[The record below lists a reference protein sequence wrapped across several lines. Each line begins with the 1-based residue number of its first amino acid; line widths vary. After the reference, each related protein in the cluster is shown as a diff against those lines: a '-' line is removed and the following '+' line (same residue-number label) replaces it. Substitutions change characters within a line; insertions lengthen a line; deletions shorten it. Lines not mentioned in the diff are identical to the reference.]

1 MLSGFLFFTI
11 LIVVVGGVSI
21 YLFNEVNHMA
31 NTHRLINQLQVYTL
45 NLIKNDNDFF
55 DTEVINEN
63 YFETHTS
70 KYLNTRDSLL
80 YLMEEG
86 LQLTE
91 KASQQK
97 EYAFLLHLVV
107 IDSLIS
113 EYNQKFNRLELLVFQ
128 RGFKDAGLE
137 GVMRLHAHALELPE
151 IEISI
156 ADILA
161 LRRHEK
167 DFLLRHDVE
176 YIQKFND
183 VSDQLLAQLQQQPIK
198 YKGAIFHLSQ
208 YQHYFN
214 QLAEVETEI
223 GLSSNMA
230 LRNELNLLATRLSQ
244 QYFELTAYAG
254 NLYSNI
260 QNRAQIF
267 YVLITVAALIFSILS
282 GNWISK
288 RLSAPIARLSKM
300 VNLATFDHNR
310 LAEID
315 LKNAAI
321 EINGITDSFNTLI
334 DKINRQFH
342 EIEDKSAQLI
352 KQNEELNKLNHEL
365 DNFVYSAAHDLRAPL
380 TSLLGIVHLMKRDNQ
395 QPELNPYLEM
405 MQKSIG
411 RQEDFIHQIVNY
423 AKNKKLEIIP
433 ERLDLKKILLDVFQN
448 HEFVPGAAEIEKFIH
463 LREEESFYSDR
474 NRISI
479 IFNNLVSNAIRYAD
493 LNKSMRY
500 IQCRILTS
508 KESATIEFIDN
519 GVGIEPDHLDKIF
532 NMFYRANINS
542 KGSGLGLFI
551 FREAIQKLGG
561 FVTVESE
568 IGGGTKFFIQ
578 IPNLSKQIS
587 PTQLILEMTKS

>member
-1 MLSGFLFFTI
+1 
-11 LIVVVGGVSI
+11 
-21 YLFNEVNHMA
+21 MA

-55 DTEVINEN
+55 DSEPTNEN
-63 YFETHTS
+63 YFATHTS
-70 KYLNTRDSLL
+70 TYLNTRDSLL
-80 YLMEEG
+80 LLLKEG

-91 KASQQK
+91 KASRQK
-97 EYAFLLHLVV
+97 EYAFLSHLVV
-107 IDSLIS
+107 IDSLIT
-113 EYNQKFNRLELLVFQ
+113 EYNHRFNRLELLVFQ
-128 RGFKDAGLE
+128 RGFKDSGLE
-137 GVMRLHAHALELPE
+137 GEMRLHAHALELPE
-151 IEISI
+151 IEISL
-156 ADILA
+156 ADVLA

-183 VSDQLLAQLQQQPIK
+183 ACDLLMAQLRQQPVK
-198 YKGAIFHLSQ
+198 YEGALFHLGQ
-208 YQHYFN
+208 YQHVFN
-214 QLAEVETEI
+214 QLAEVEKEI
-223 GLSSNMA
+223 GLFSNVA
-230 LRNELNLLATRLSQ
+230 LRNELNVLSTRLSH
-244 QYFELTAYAG
+244 QYFELTEYAG

-260 QNRAQIF
+260 QHRAQIF

-300 VNLATFDHNR
+300 VNLATFEHNR
-310 LAEID
+310 LAGLN

-321 EINGITDSFNTLI
+321 EINDITDSFNTLI
-334 DKINRQFH
+334 DKINRQFD
-342 EIEDKSAQLI
+342 EIEDKSEQL
-352 KQNEELNKLNHEL
+352 KAQNEVLNKLNHEL

-380 TSLLGIVHLMKRDNQ
+380 TSLLGIVHLMKIDNR
-395 QPELNPYLEM
+395 QPDLTPYLEM
-405 MQKSIG
+405 MHKSIG

-423 AKNKKLEIIP
+423 AKNKKLEILP

-474 NRISI
+474 NRVNI

-493 LNKSMRY
+493 LYKSMRY
-500 IQCRILTS
+500 IQCRIQTH
-508 KESATIEFIDN
+508 KEAAIIEFVDN
-519 GVGIEPDHLDKIF
+519 GVGIESYHLDKIF
-532 NMFYRANINS
+532 NMFYRANIDS

-568 IGGGTKFFIQ
+568 VGAGTKFFIQ
-578 IPNLSKQIS
+578 IPNLSKQVS
-587 PTQLILEMTKS
+587 LPLL

>member
-80 YLMEEG
+80 LLMKEG

-91 KASQQK
+91 KASRQK
-97 EYAFLLHLVV
+97 EYAFLSHLVV
-107 IDSLIS
+107 IDSLIND
-113 EYNQKFNRLELLVFQ
+113 YNQKFNRLELLVFK
-128 RGFKDAGLE
+128 RGFKDSGLE
-137 GVMRLHAHALELPE
+137 GEMRLHAHALELPE
-151 IEISI
+151 IEISLT
-156 ADILA
+156 DVLA

-176 YIQKFND
+176 YIKKFND

-198 YKGAIFHLSQ
+198 YKGAIFHLVQ

-214 QLAEVETEI
+214 QLAEVEMEI

-230 LRNELNLLATRLSQ
+230 LRNELNILSTRLSQ
-244 QYFELTAYAG
+244 QYFELTEYAG
-254 NLYSNI
+254 DLYSNI
-260 QNRAQIF
+260 QNRAQVF

-315 LKNAAI
+315 IKNAAI
-321 EINGITDSFNTLI
+321 EINDITDSFNTLI

-342 EIEDKSAQLI
+342 EIEDKSAQV
-352 KQNEELNKLNHEL
+352 KTQNEVLNKLNHEL

-380 TSLLGIVHLMKRDNQ
+380 TSLLGIVHLMKIDNR

-405 MQKSIG
+405 MHKSIG

-448 HEFVPGAAEIEKFIH
+448 HEFVPGAGEIEKFIH
-463 LREEESFYSDR
+463 LREDESFYSDR
-474 NRISI
+474 NRINI
-479 IFNNLVSNAIRYAD
+479 IFNNLVSNGIRYAD
-493 LNKSMRY
+493 LYKSMRY
-500 IQCRILTS
+500 IQCRIQTS
-508 KESATIEFIDN
+508 KEAATIEFVDN
-519 GVGIEPDHLDKIF
+519 GVGIESHHLDKIF
-532 NMFYRANINS
+532 NMFYRANIDS

-568 IGGGTKFFIQ
+568 VGAGTKFFIQ
-578 IPNLSKQIS
+578 IPNLSKQGS
-587 PTQLILEMTKS
+587 LPLL

>member
-1 MLSGFLFFTI
+1 
-11 LIVVVGGVSI
+11 
-21 YLFNEVNHMA
+21 MA

-55 DTEVINEN
+55 DTEATNEN
-63 YFETHTS
+63 YFDTHTS
-70 KYLNTRDSLL
+70 MYLNTRDSLL
-80 YLMEEG
+80 LKLEEV

-91 KASQQK
+91 KASRQK
-97 EYAFLLHLVV
+97 NYAFLSHLVV
-107 IDSLIS
+107 IDSLIT
-113 EYNQKFNRLELLVFQ
+113 EYNNKFNRLELLVFQ
-128 RGFKDAGLE
+128 RGFKDSGLE
-137 GVMRLHAHALELPE
+137 GEMRLHAHALELPE
-151 IEISI
+151 IKISL
-156 ADILA
+156 AYVLA

-183 VSDQLLAQLQQQPIK
+183 ACGLLMTQLREQPIK
-198 YKGAIFHLSQ
+198 YKGAIFHLGQ

-214 QLAEVETEI
+214 QLAEVEKEI
-223 GLSSNMA
+223 GLFSNVA
-230 LRNELNLLATRLSQ
+230 LRNELNVLSTRLSQ
-244 QYFELTAYAG
+244 QYFELTEYAG

-282 GNWISK
+282 ANWISK
-288 RLSAPIARLSKM
+288 SLSAPIARLSKM
-300 VNLATFDHNR
+300 VNLATFEGNR
-310 LAEID
+310 LAEIN

-321 EINGITDSFNTLI
+321 EINDITDSFNTLI

-342 EIEDKSAQLI
+342 EIEDKSAQL
-352 KQNEELNKLNHEL
+352 KTQNEVLNKLNHEL

-380 TSLLGIVHLMKRDNQ
+380 TSLLGMVHLMKIENR

-405 MQKSIG
+405 MHKSIG

-423 AKNKKLEIIP
+423 AKNKKLEIVP

-448 HEFVPGAAEIEKFIH
+448 HEFVPGATEIEKFID
-463 LREEESFYSDR
+463 LREEESFYNDL
-474 NRISI
+474 NRVNI

-500 IQCRILTS
+500 VQCRIQTR
-508 KESATIEFIDN
+508 KEVAIIEFVDN
-519 GVGIEPDHLDKIF
+519 GVGIESHHLDKIF
-532 NMFYRANINS
+532 NMFYRANIDS

-551 FREAIQKLGG
+551 FREAIRALGG

-568 IGGGTKFFIQ
+568 LGAGTKFFIQ
-578 IPNLSKQIS
+578 IPNLS
-587 PTQLILEMTKS
+587 TQVSLPLH